1 MYTAKQVALAKE
13 LEPGLEVTV
22 FHMDIRAF
30 GKDFE
35 AYMEGVQALPGVRYR
50 RSMPS
55 AVHQVQQT
63 RNLALTYAGEDGR
76 LREEE
81 FELLVLATGF
91 GPPEGMQALAREL
104 GVALN
109 EQGFARSDGYRPGR
123 TAQPGVFVAGAFREP
138 KDIPET
144 VAEAAGAAAEVAG
157 FLHEG
162 MAEAGE
168 EPPGDRAGSTE
179 PVLRDVTDEEP
190 QVGVFVCE
198 CDGELAAVGVP
209 EVVAWARGLPG
220 VAVAQAVAAGCTA
233 EGRAAIGAAVEAAG
247 LNRVVV
253 AGCTQRLY
261 AGEFEALMEGVG
273 LDARLL
279 ARVNL
284 REQVVY
290 PHSGNG
296 GDLTGK
302 AQSLVGMAVAGL
314 RSMAGVEA
322 WGQSSSQALSR
333 QALVV
338 GGGAAGM
345 AAALALARL
354 GIPVD
359 LVEREGELGG
369 QWRHIRYQADGS
381 DAQRALSALVAEVE
395 AEERIRLHTG
405 ARLTAT
411 SGGPGQYRTVIE
423 AEGEEQA
430 GEHGVVVVATGGKE
444 AATEEYLY
452 GQDPRVLTQRE
463 LEEQIAGGTLATAQR
478 VVMIQCVGSREAPAL
493 RDREGPALSNGEG
506 PRPYCSRVCCTQ
518 AVKNALKL
526 KEQRPELEVYIL
538 YREVRTY
545 GFREAY
551 YQAARDA
558 GVVFLR
564 YELPDKPQVR
574 AGEQGLEVRLSEP
587 VTGQSLTLKPDLL
600 VLSVGVDAE
609 DGSELAGILGASL
622 NDDGFFQEEQAKMKP
637 LDLGK
642 GGVFVA
648 GLAHSPR
655 FLEEA
660 MAQGQGAAMRAAAF
674 LAPEALSDR
683 PTSVFVNERLCS
695 FCGLCV
701 EACPYEARVMN
712 YDTRVADVAY
722 ALCQGCGVCAV
733 VCPNKAT
740 LQKAFEHKQLM
751 AAIDMGLT

>member
-1 MYTAKQVALAKE
+1 
-13 LEPGLEVTV
+13 
-22 FHMDIRAF
+22 
-30 GKDFE
+30 
-35 AYMEGVQALPGVRYR
+35 
-50 RSMPS
+50 
-55 AVHQVQQT
+55 
-63 RNLALTYAGEDGR
+63 
-76 LREEE
+76 
-81 FELLVLATGF
+81 
-91 GPPEGMQALAREL
+91 
-104 GVALN
+104 
-109 EQGFARSDGYRPGR
+109 
-123 TAQPGVFVAGAFREP
+123 
-138 KDIPET
+138 
-144 VAEAAGAAAEVAG
+144 
-157 FLHEG
+157 
-162 MAEAGE
+162 
-168 EPPGDRAGSTE
+168 
-179 PVLRDVTDEEP
+179 
-190 QVGVFVCE
+190 
-198 CDGELAAVGVP
+198 
-209 EVVAWARGLPG
+209 
-220 VAVAQAVAAGCTA
+220 
-233 EGRAAIGAAVEAAG
+233 
-247 LNRVVV
+247 
-253 AGCTQRLY
+253 
-261 AGEFEALMEGVG
+261 
-273 LDARLL
+273 
-279 ARVNL
+279 
-284 REQVVY
+284 
-290 PHSGNG
+290 
-296 GDLTGK
+296 
-302 AQSLVGMAVAGL
+302 
-314 RSMAGVEA
+314 
-322 WGQSSSQALSR
+322 
-333 QALVV
+333 
-338 GGGAAGM
+338 
-345 AAALALARL
+345 
-354 GIPVD
+354 
-359 LVEREGELGG
+359 VEREGELGG

-751 AAIDMGLT
+751 AAIDMGLA